1 MDSLNNIDF
10 KKLAS
15 QQKSIQMKMR
25 LLALAHFKDGHSR
38 TQIAKFLKVSR
49 TSVNKWVQTFLEEGL
64 DGLKEKPRTGR
75 PPLLTPKQREQLSQY
90 IKDKAHDTQG
100 GRLTGADIHA
110 YIVKEFGKYYHPDS
124 IYYLLNHM
132 GFAWITSR
140 SKHPQQSQAIQEDFK
155 KIFKFETILKIPG
168 HIELKNVDIWFQD
181 EARFG
186 QQNTTTRLWAE
197 RGTRPR
203 AVKQQQFE
211 YAYLFGSICP
221 QKGIG
226 EAIVVPW
233 VNKDIMI
240 EHLKQISS
248 VTEKGRHAIVIMDGA
263 GWHTEDIADDFQNIS
278 IIKLPPYSPELNPIE
293 QVWSWLRQHYLANQS
308 FSDYEDIVSKVCS
321 AWNSFLECS
330 TRVTKMCSRRWT
342 DLTS

>member
-155 KIFKFETILKIPG
+155 KFKFETLLKIPG
-168 HIELKNVDIWFQD
+168 HIALKNVDIWFQD

>member
-49 TSVNKWVQTFLEEGL
+49 ASVNKWVQTFLEEGL
-64 DGLKEKPRTGR
+64 EGLQEKPRTGR
-75 PPLLTPKQREQLSQY
+75 PAFLNAEQREQLSQY
-90 IKDKAHDTQG
+90 IKARAMDSSG
-100 GRLTGADIHA
+100 GRLTGNDIHA
-110 YIVKEFGKYYHPDS
+110 YIVNEFGKHYHPDS

-132 GFAWITSR
+132 GFSWITSR
-140 SKHPQQSQAIQEDFK
+140 SKHPRQSQQIQDDFK
-155 KIFKFETILKIPG
+155 KFKIETILKIPG
-168 HIELKNVDIWFQD
+168 HMSLDNVDVWFQD

-197 RGTRPR
+197 RGSRPR
-203 AVKQQQFE
+203 VVKQQQFE
-211 YAYLFGSICP
+211 YAYLFGSVCP
-221 QKGIG
+221 ARGIG
-226 EAIVVPW
+226 EAMVVPW
-233 VNKDIMI
+233 VNKNIMV
-240 EHLKQISS
+240 EHLKQRSA
-248 VTEKGRHAIVIMDGA
+248 VTEKGRHAVVIMDGA
-263 GWHTEDIADDFQNIS
+263 GWHTNDIAEPFDNVS

-293 QVWSWLRQHYLANQS
+293 QVWSWLRQHSLANQS
-308 FSDYEDIVSKVCS
+308 FADYDYIVSKVWR
-321 AWNSFLECS
+321 AWNRFLECS
-330 TRVTKMCSRRWT
+330 ARVRQMCSRSWI

>member
-155 KIFKFETILKIPG
+155 KFKFETILKIPG

>member
-25 LLALAHFKDGHSR
+25 LLALAHFKDGYSR

-155 KIFKFETILKIPG
+155 KFKFETILKIPG
-168 HIELKNVDIWFQD
+168 HIALKNVDIWFQD

-330 TRVTKMCSRRWT
+330 TRVTKMCSRRWA